1 MAVGIYGT
9 KKLASVDFNDV
20 DILYAYSASR
30 EVVGDLQFQPMY
42 GSITENE
49 LRKLAGSDGAYKL
62 RLPATIF
69 NRLGFYTVILKPKT
83 FQTQIV
89 DCSVVVTNTDT
100 EIQIS
105 KKGIIIPKLNFQDTG
120 SLIGYRIEYIDENGI
135 KIKNFH
141 RIITSSDLVS
151 VSVNTQNN
159 QPNNTTYV
167 LDPNGTNLFL
177 TVSPDESSLIS
188 NQQQPSL
195 GSAGQQILI
204 SNTFFDPV
212 MMEIEMVDQN
222 IRTLGRIL
230 TGNSIRDNLT
240 GRLSYFDEQGNLWK
254 QYLMTTR
261 KNQFGTGEI
270 DIKRE
275 LSDIDF
281 NQTFNDIQN
290 S

>member
-120 SLIGYRIEYIDENGI
+120 SLIGYRVEYIDENGI

-167 LDPNGTNLFL
+167 LNPNGNNLFL

-212 MMEIEMVDQN
+212 MIEVEMVDQN

-230 TGNSIRDNLT
+230 TGNSIRDNLS

-275 LSDIDF
+275 LSDLDF
-281 NQTFNDIQN
+281 NQTFNDLQN

>member
-1 MAVGIYGT
+1 MAVGLYGT

-20 DILYAYSASR
+20 DILYAYAPSR
-30 EVVGDLQFQPMY
+30 EVIGDLQFRPLY

-49 LRKLAGSDGAYKL
+49 FRKMIGVDGSYKL

-69 NRLGFYTVILKPKT
+69 NQLGYYTVIIKPKT
-83 FQTQIV
+83 FQTQIL

-105 KKGIIIPKLNFQDTG
+105 KKGIIIPKLSFQNTG
-120 SLIGYRIEYIDENGI
+120 SLIGYRVEYIDGNGI

-151 VSVNTQNN
+151 VSVNSQSNN
-159 QPNNTTYV
+159 SSSTTYV
-167 LDPNGTNLFL
+167 LDQNGTSLFL
-177 TVSPDESSLIS
+177 TLTPDENTLIS
-188 NQQQPSL
+188 NVQQPSL
-195 GSAGQQILI
+195 GSAGQNILI

-212 MMEIEMVDQN
+212 MLEIEMVDQN
-222 IRTLGRIL
+222 IKTLSRVL
-230 TGNSIRDNLT
+230 TGNSIRDTLS

-254 QYLMTTR
+254 QYNLLTR
-261 KNQFGTGEI
+261 KNKFGTGEL
-270 DIKRE
+270 DIKQE

>member
-9 KKLASVDFNDV
+9 KKLASIDFNDV
-20 DILYAYSASR
+20 DILYAYSPSR

-49 LRKLAGSDGAYKL
+49 LRKLAGVDGAYKL

-69 NRLGFYTVILKPKT
+69 NRLGFYTIILKPKT

-89 DCSVVVTNTDT
+89 DCSIIVTNTDT
-100 EIQIS
+100 EIQTS
-105 KKGIIIPKLNFQDTG
+105 DKGIVIPKLNFQDTG
-120 SLIGYRIEYIDENGI
+120 SLIGYRVEYIDENGI

-151 VSVNTQNN
+151 VSVNSQNN
-159 QPNNTTYV
+159 QPNNTTYN
-167 LDPNGTNLFL
+167 LDSNGTNLFL
-177 TVSPDESSLIS
+177 TVSPDENSRIS
-188 NQQQPSL
+188 NQQQPDL

-212 MMEIEMVDQN
+212 MIEVEMVDQN
-222 IRTLGRIL
+222 IKTLGRIL

-261 KNQFGTGEI
+261 KNQFQTGEI
-270 DIKRE
+270 DVKQEI
-275 LSDIDF
+275 SDIDF
-281 NQTFNDIQN
+281 NQTFNDFLE

>member
-49 LRKLAGSDGAYKL
+49 LRKLAGVDGAYKL

-69 NRLGFYTVILKPKT
+69 NRLGFYTIILKPKT
-83 FQTQIV
+83 FQTQII
-89 DCSVVVTNTDT
+89 DCSIVVTNTDT
-100 EIQIS
+100 EIQTS
-105 KKGIIIPKLNFQDTG
+105 DKGIVIPKLNFQDTG

-151 VSVNTQNN
+151 VSVSSQSS
-159 QPNNTTYV
+159 QPNNATYS

-177 TVSPDESSLIS
+177 TVSPDENSRIS

-212 MMEIEMVDQN
+212 MIEVEMVDQN
-222 IRTLGRIL
+222 IRTLGRVL

-281 NQTFNDIQN
+281 NQTFNDLQN
-290 S
+290 Q